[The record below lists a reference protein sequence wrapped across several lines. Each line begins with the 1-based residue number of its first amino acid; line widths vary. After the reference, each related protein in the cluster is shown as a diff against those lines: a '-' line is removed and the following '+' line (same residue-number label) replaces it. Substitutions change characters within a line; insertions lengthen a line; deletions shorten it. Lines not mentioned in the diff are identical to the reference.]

1 MKITMDKK
9 WAQRQDPTKEVRV
22 LCVDGPKEN
31 FPVIYVDE
39 SGGTYTASPTGSYF
53 RDDSEEYFRDL
64 VPLQE
69 KVADV
74 WVVVRNNGTR
84 VRSLAF
90 DSENEA
96 KGWAEAPG
104 RPSEHW
110 PYRVVRMT
118 QAEEKS

>member
-39 SGGTYTASPTGSYF
+39 SGNTFTTSPTGSYF

-74 WVVVRNNGTR
+74 WLVLRNDGTPIHEVFNTEGAANEWVVNWG
-84 VRSLAF
+84 LPHY
-90 DSENEA
+90 
-96 KGWAEAPG
+96 K
-104 RPSEHW
+104 
-110 PYRVVRMT
+110 PYSAVRMT
-118 QAEEKS
+118 QYEEKS

>member
-1 MKITMDKK
+1 MKITMGKK
-9 WAQRQDPTKEVRV
+9 WAQRKDPTKEVRI

-39 SGGTYTASPTGSYF
+39 SGDTFTTSPTGSYF

-74 WVVVRNNGTR
+74 WVAVRNNGTITD
-84 VRSLAF
+84 LNFPTKQAANTWI
-90 DSENEA
+90 D
-96 KGWAEAPG
+96 
-104 RPSEHW
+104 EHGLTCRK